1 MSFIYDSTHF
11 FLGSGQTPNIVSA
24 INGNTTNGGDYMG
37 PLVALAVPDD
47 LNQSLDISTVKIEF
61 LSRNPDG
68 FTSQCLYEY
77 SDSNNNP
84 FGVSFRLDKMFD
96 G

>member
-1 MSFIYDSTHF
+1 MSFIYGGTHF
-11 FLGSGQTPNIVSA
+11 FLDSGNTINIVSA
-24 INGNTTNGGDYMG
+24 INGDTTNGGDYVG

-47 LNQSLDISTVKIEF
+47 LHQSVDISTVKIEF
-61 LSRNPDG
+61 VSRNSDG
-68 FTSQCLYEY
+68 LSSQCLYEY
-77 SDSNNNP
+77 SVSNNNP